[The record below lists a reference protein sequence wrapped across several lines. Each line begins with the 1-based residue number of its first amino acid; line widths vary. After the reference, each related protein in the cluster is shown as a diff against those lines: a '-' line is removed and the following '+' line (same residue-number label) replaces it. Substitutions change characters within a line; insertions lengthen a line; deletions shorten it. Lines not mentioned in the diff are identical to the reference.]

1 MGVIGVQLV
10 VSLLMA
16 SLMQRLVPHYS
27 IGRWLLC
34 NGSLFR
40 FKHPSDDELRALAG
54 KQKPRLRRD
63 RRQNG
68 VTENKPEMVPKD
80 IKLSLE
86 ATPIKPLDAL
96 VLRYFLDYQWLVDF
110 VMYATL
116 VYMFTEA
123 YYSLLNVQGE
133 INVGMLWCLLTLV
146 FGIKL
151 LFSLMAHYFK
161 TEEGGERSVC
171 LTFAFLFVLIAML
184 VLVVREDYLE
194 FGLEP
199 GFSNLYENLQM
210 FFRQLGLGD
219 IWPYSV
225 ARLIF
230 KLSLVGVSSFI
241 GACLTFPGLRL
252 AQTHLDALRMTADK
266 PLTQVL
272 LYANFL
278 SPILVLLLWVKPISR
293 DFVISAPFGKEEVQ
307 LLSDSMYNTMRLWI
321 ILGLCTL
328 RLLLTRYHLQAYLNL
343 AERWVELMRREAGC
357 ISMIEIQRKISRVFC
372 YLCVVTVQYLGP
384 TILLLHSTLLLK
396 VLGDYSWGWYP
407 EPPGVSPAIDAS
419 PRNSG
424 SAPGEEDDYRM
435 AVSQIT
441 AALGAL
447 RNVFTPLF
455 YRGLFSYLTWW
466 LAACQVVTN
475 LFGLYF
481 HQYLMG
487 S

>member
-96 VLRYFLDYQWLVDF
+96 
-110 VMYATL
+110 
-116 VYMFTEA
+116 
-123 YYSLLNVQGE
+123 
-133 INVGMLWCLLTLV
+133 
-146 FGIKL
+146 
-151 LFSLMAHYFK
+151 
-161 TEEGGERSVC
+161 
-171 LTFAFLFVLIAML
+171 
-184 VLVVREDYLE
+184 
-194 FGLEP
+194 